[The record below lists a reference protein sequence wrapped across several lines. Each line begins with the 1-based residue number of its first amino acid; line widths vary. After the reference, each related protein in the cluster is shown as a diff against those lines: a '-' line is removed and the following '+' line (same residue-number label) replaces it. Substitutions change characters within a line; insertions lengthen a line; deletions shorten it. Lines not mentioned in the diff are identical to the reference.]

1 MKQAVLRIVIVSA
14 ILLSTLLSIYINY
27 SHSEEKSKKLEAA
40 PLPNFEAPSFALKR
54 LANHQTIRL
63 GSQMDK
69 PVIINFWASWCP
81 PCQNEAPEFAA
92 FYKDVHDKINIYAIN
107 LTDSDQLENVKAFAD
122 RFHFSFPVLL
132 DKDGK
137 VSSEYWI
144 KTVPTTL
151 LISKEGKILD
161 RHVGYI
167 SKQDLIEYKT
177 KLGLGE

>member
-1 MKQAVLRIVIVSA
+1 M
-14 ILLSTLLSIYINY
+14 
-27 SHSEEKSKKLEAA
+27 
-40 PLPNFEAPSFALKR
+40 LP
-54 LANHQTIRL
+54 
-63 GSQMDK
+63 
-69 PVIINFWASWCP
+69 
-81 PCQNEAPEFAA
+81 

-107 LTDSDQLENVKAFAD
+107 LTNSDQLENVKAFAD
-122 RFHFSFPVLL
+122 RFHFTFQFSWINR
-132 DKDGK
+132 K

-167 SKQDLIEYKT
+167 SKQDLIEDKT